1 MSIWRGKRPSDRIDA
16 VLMGK
21 ADLAGEDPAIQSVCS
36 KYIFDGA
43 TAVLKLKTKEARR
56 RALDKAPA
64 MIRPHLEREV
74 MRLFRR

>member
-1 MSIWRGKRPSDRIDA
+1 MPIWRGRRPSDRIQA

-21 ADLAGEDPAIQSVCS
+21 AELADEDPAIQSVCS

-43 TAVLKLKTKEARR
+43 KAILGLKTKDARR
-56 RALDKAPA
+56 RALDRAPA
-64 MIRPHLEREV
+64 MIRPHLEREI

>member
-1 MSIWRGKRPSDRIDA
+1 MTIWRGKRPSDRVQA

-21 ADLAGEDPAIQSVCS
+21 VELASEDAAIQSVCS

-56 RALDKAPA
+56 AALDRAPA
-64 MIRPHLEREV
+64 LIRPHLEREV
-74 MRLFRR
+74 IRLYNR